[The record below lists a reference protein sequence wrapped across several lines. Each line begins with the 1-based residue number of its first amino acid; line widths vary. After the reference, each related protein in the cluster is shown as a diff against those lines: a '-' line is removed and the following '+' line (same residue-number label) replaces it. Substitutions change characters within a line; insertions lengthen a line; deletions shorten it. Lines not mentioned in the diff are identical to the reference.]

1 MSRRRRKKP
10 VIKRPERQQEKQQEK
25 RYYKIHLAPLITYTT
40 DNLQAAVVIARGIAL
55 DTGRCAL
62 EVRNESGGGYISLYG
77 ADGAVTERRC
87 LNERNI

>member
-10 VIKRPERQQEKQQEK
+10 VIKRPEQQQEKQPEK

-40 DNLQAAVVIARGIAL
+40 DNLQAAVAIARGIAL

-77 ADGAVTERRC
+77 ADGAVTERRGI
-87 LNERNI
+87 NERNI

>member
-10 VIKRPERQQEKQQEK
+10 VIKRPEQQQEKQQEK
-25 RYYKIHLAPLITYTT
+25 RFYKIHLAPLITYTT

-77 ADGAVTERRC
+77 ADGAVTERRGI
-87 LNERNI
+87 NERNI